1 MSECFKFLGRRVSD
15 LRLGLNA
22 KWGGDGGFLLV
33 FLTKGILL
41 NGLTRLWFG
50 GCFGRWDILCLL
62 WFEAAA
68 TTRKLLLV
76 LLLLGLLF
84 SMLLVPWNCSIINTC
99 FNELTLNLTSRKH
112 YLKEQRVKKTHCGNS
127 LLEGWIKL
135 MGNEK

>member
-1 MSECFKFLGRRVSD
+1 MSECFNFLGRRVSD

-50 GCFGRWDILCLL
+50 GCLGRWEILRLL
-62 WFEAAA
+62 WLEDAA
-68 TTRKLLLV
+68 TRRKLLLLLLW
-76 LLLLGLLF
+76 LLLL
-84 SMLLVPWNCSIINTC
+84 SMLLFPWNCNIINTC

-112 YLKEQRVKKTHCGNS
+112 YLKEQRVKKPHCENS
-127 LLEGWIKL
+127 LSEGCIKL